1 MITVYMYHTLH
12 DENVSI
18 KYSEISSLG
27 MRWICWFINP
37 WKNPRWKY
45 LRFVN
50 PWKYHKQRLVFGDK
64 YLRSIWGGTWSN
76 PLDPS
81 KICEK
86 INWVR
91 VHHFI
96 QTCLCW
102 IPMDSPHLNTKNKV
116 QLKNKNKINREYHTV
131 SDVQPQ
137 ILGKVPI
144 ESAISSMFKS

>member
-18 KYSEISSLG
+18 KHPEISSLG

-64 YLRSIWGGTWSN
+64 YLRSI
-76 PLDPS
+76 
-81 KICEK
+81 
-86 INWVR
+86 
-91 VHHFI
+91 
-96 QTCLCW
+96 
-102 IPMDSPHLNTKNKV
+102 
-116 QLKNKNKINREYHTV
+116 
-131 SDVQPQ
+131 
-137 ILGKVPI
+137 
-144 ESAISSMFKS
+144 